1 MPDTHIAMGSRYAFD
16 RIAGSDFEEILS
28 QYADTV
34 PAKLADLEKQRLTTI
49 PKALA
54 ERRAEG
60 QAYLTKIE
68 VATLVD
74 WKL

>member
-1 MPDTHIAMGSRYAFD
+1 MGSRYAFD
-16 RIAGSDFEEILS
+16 RIAGSDFEEIIS

-34 PAKLADLEKQRLTTI
+34 PAKLADLEEQRLSTI

-60 QAYLTKIE
+60 QAYLTKTE